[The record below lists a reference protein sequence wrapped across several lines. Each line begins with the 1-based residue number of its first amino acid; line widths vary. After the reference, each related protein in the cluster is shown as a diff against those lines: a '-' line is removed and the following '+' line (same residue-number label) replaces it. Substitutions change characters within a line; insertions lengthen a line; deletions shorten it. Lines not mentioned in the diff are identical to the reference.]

1 MELLTK
7 QIKMKFKIVLIN
19 FPFDDLS
26 ETKLRPALCLTDAI
40 SEHKHVILA
49 FITSNLNNATE
60 STDLIIENS
69 RVDFEKTGLK
79 VSSVIKIHRLITV
92 SDRFIQKVIG
102 RLPASYQNE
111 VNEKINLLFYLN
123 Q

>member
-1 MELLTK
+1 MAFPTK
-7 QIKMKFKIVLIN
+7 EVKMKFKIVLIN
-19 FPFDDLS
+19 FPFEDLS
-26 ETKLRPALCLTDAI
+26 ETKLRPALCLTDTI
-40 SEHKHVILA
+40 SEHNHIILA

-69 RVDFEKTGLK
+69 RADFDKTGLK

-92 SDRFIQKVIG
+92 SDSIIQKVIG

-111 VNEKINLLFYLN
+111 VYEKIKLLFHLN